1 MKGEGRGGVEDIDI
15 LSMNIELRLICSSGK
30 LRLSIVGDKS
40 GADMHHLHT
49 TTTTTTT
56 TTTSE

>member
-1 MKGEGRGGVEDIDI
+1 MVFVKGEGRGGVEDIDI

-49 TTTTTTT
+49 TT
-56 TTTSE
+56 SE